1 MVLPPRPECC
11 HLHDGGGPMTVT
23 PTLPGL
29 TPAPVVEP
37 RPGSRAARMLIPR
50 SVDVV
55 KDLAADYGVC
65 TRPVSLRR
73 TDLDTG
79 QTQVIDIPCGATLDS
94 KCPSCARRARILR
107 GQQIRE
113 GWHRTDEPAPGPDP
127 VTPRQRQ
134 LIVARAHLEF

>member
-1 MVLPPRPECC
+1 
-11 HLHDGGGPMTVT
+11 MTLT

-29 TPAPVVEP
+29 EPATPVEP
-37 RPGSRAARMLIPR
+37 RPGSRAARMLMPR

-79 QTQVIDIPCGATLDS
+79 QTEVIDMPCGATQEA
-94 KCPSCARRARILR
+94 KCPACATRARRLR
-107 GQQIRE
+107 QQQIRE
-113 GWHRTDEPAPGPDP
+113 GWHRTDEPDPGPEPATDA
-127 VTPRQRQ
+127 QRG
-134 LIVARAHLEF
+134 LIVARAHLEFARDEAARASQ